1 MTFEVPDDLADEFEF
16 VPGQSLTL
24 RRMVDGVEQRRQY
37 SISAPAGGRPRVGV
51 REIPDGLF
59 SRWLVRDV
67 RAGDEIDVQTPSGRF
82 CPDPALLEGGRHL
95 CIAAGSGITPML
107 SVASSVLENDGDV
120 TLLYGNRTTGSVMFA
135 EELADLK
142 NRYGPQL
149 QLVHVLSREPRDV
162 ELFSGRLDAD
172 RLRRLLTTL
181 VPAAR
186 FDHVWLCGPHAML
199 LDAQEVLAELGVPRD
214 RVHFELFYVD
224 EPPPEL
230 HRAEAEVVG
239 RDHGGDRRARRPHHD
254 VRTPTR
260 AEHPRRR
267 AVDALRPPV
276 RVQGRRVRHLPGQGH
291 RRRGGHAP
299 QLRARAGRGR
309 GRLRAHLPEPSG
321 RRRRHRGLRRMTD
334 PLDTARQ
341 MWADDPASR
350 ALGMELRDLGPGHAV
365 VAMTVRADMVNG
377 HAVAHGGLVAALADS
392 AFALACNSR
401 GTPTVAAG
409 FDVSFLEPAHD
420 GDVLVAT
427 AEERAL
433 RGRSGIYDVTVRRD
447 DTVIAEFRGRSRALR

>member
-1 MTFEVPDDLADEFEF
+1 MAVAFHSLKVADVEELTDDAVAVTFEVPDDLRDEFAF

-24 RRMVDGVEQRRQY
+24 RRTIDGVEQRRQY
-37 SISAPAGGRPRVGV
+37 SISAPAGDRPRVGV
-51 REIPDGLF
+51 REIPGGLF

-67 RAGDEIDVQTPSGRF
+67 RRGDTIDVQTPGGRF

-107 SVASSVLENDGDV
+107 SVASSVLAADGEV

-181 VPAAR
+181 VPASR

-199 LDAQEVLAELGVPRD
+199 LDAQAVLAELGVPRE

-230 HRAEAEVVG
+230 HRPGWSAHAV
-239 RDHGGDRRARRPHHD
+239 RRPSW
-254 VRTPTR
+254 
-260 AEHPRRR
+260 
-267 AVDALRPPV
+267 
-276 RVQGRRVRHLPGQGH
+276 
-291 RRRGGHAP
+291 
-299 QLRARAGRGR
+299 
-309 GRLRAHLPEPSG
+309 SG
-321 RRRRHRGLRRMTD
+321 RR
-334 PLDTARQ
+334 
-341 MWADDPASR
+341 
-350 ALGMELRDLGPGHAV
+350 GP
-365 VAMTVRADMVNG
+365 
-377 HAVAHGGLVAALADS
+377 
-392 AFALACNSR
+392 
-401 GTPTVAAG
+401 
-409 FDVSFLEPAHD
+409 
-420 GDVLVAT
+420 
-427 AEERAL
+427 
-433 RGRSGIYDVTVRRD
+433 RSP
-447 DTVIAEFRGRSRALR
+447 RSSHQ